1 MLKYPNKNIEVLW
14 VEEVNSTNDYI
25 KLLSSDACLQ
35 VLAAYRQIC
44 GRGRNRKRWVSM
56 PGENL
61 TFSVKFEI
69 PAGYKEY
76 LFYVSKFS
84 ALAISAWLDSMKIPN
99 VIKWPNDILVNRQKI
114 SGILI
119 ETVFKADGYLQV
131 VVGIGINVN
140 QIDFDGLD
148 GVTSLAK
155 ITGTRYRI
163 ESLLDE
169 FLLFFQRYWW
179 LFIRKNFSMIEEE
192 YHRRLGI
199 KKGQE
204 VSFMYKGSI
213 CRAKFVM
220 IDREGFWVCRQG
232 SREVR
237 YAMDEIKM
245 LG

>member
-1 MLKYPNKNIEVLW
+1 MLKYPNKSIEVLW

-35 VLAAYRQIC
+35 VLAAYRQIR

-69 PAGYKEY
+69 PASYKEY

-84 ALAISAWLDSMKIPN
+84 ALAISVWLDSMKISN

-114 SGILI
+114 AGILI

-140 QIDFDGLD
+140 QIDFNELD

-155 ITGTRYRI
+155 ITGNRYRI

-169 FLLFFQRYWW
+169 FLSFFQHYWW
-179 LFIRKNFSMIEEE
+179 LFIRKDFSMIEKE

-204 VSFMYKGSI
+204 VSFVYKGSI
-213 CRAKFVM
+213 CRAEFVR

-232 SREVR
+232 SQEVR

-245 LG
+245 MG